1 MDVDVQDM
9 LVIISTKSEHP
20 IYGDETM
27 NWLESQPSFACIS
40 YREVADLIPGDRM
53 ALFRLIGK
61 ANTRSVSGQSRAI
74 FELDPTSSQYFQDS
88 FFGTSILIRHESMNR
103 TLGILP

>member
-1 MDVDVQDM
+1 MHF
-9 LVIISTKSEHP
+9 L
-20 IYGDETM
+20 
-27 NWLESQPSFACIS
+27 
-40 YREVADLIPGDRM
+40 REAADLIPGDRM

-88 FFGTSILIRHESMNR
+88 FFGISIWISYESMNGPLGNPSIVKLSV
-103 TLGILP
+103 TLIQNG